1 MYTVLAQARFAYV
14 QQRDKDF
21 ISAFNKEMKNLGD
34 DFGKDIGS
42 GYWRSKYIILYK
54 KSGVKSSKPFYTSLI
69 RKLPQ

>member
-21 ISAFNKEMKNLGD
+21 ISAFNKEIKNLGD

-42 GYWRSKYIILYK
+42 GYWRGKYMIVYK
-54 KSGVKSSKPFYTSLI
+54 KSK
-69 RKLPQ
+69 